1 MGDTDSKEVEG
12 NLESPAALRTLRCLV
27 ILLEVLGPLTFIFW
41 LSFVLPSVAAYL
53 IFQIGQHHKTIGFVL
68 PSVAAYQQLPAVL
81 GFLTVMNLLVGFG
94 NSYNRAEAILFS
106 NEARLDLVLARPV
119 DVVQSAVIITYLD
132 NLRPGMHRRCCI
144 GSTGDGIN

>member
-1 MGDTDSKEVEG
+1 VGDTDSKEVEG

-41 LSFVLPSVAAYL
+41 LS
-53 IFQIGQHHKTIGFVL
+53 FVL